1 MNARS
6 FHRRTLV
13 LATAL
18 FVASACGLEAALGTP
33 AAVAQDSAAI
43 AIVTNPRTA
52 VSDISFLELRKIF
65 LGEMQFWGD
74 NSRIVLLVRA
84 PVARER
90 DIVLSKIYRMGEAE
104 FQQYWIAK
112 VFRAEVSS
120 KPKIV
125 YSSDMTSELV
135 TALPGAIGF
144 LPLDEV
150 GPGMKVLRINGK
162 LPGETGYPLQ

>member
-1 MNARS
+1 MGARRLH
-6 FHRRTLV
+6 HRPLV
-13 LATAL
+13 
-18 FVASACGLEAALGTP
+18 VAAAFLGVAALCHEAVLGPSP
-33 AAVAQDSAAI
+33 AAAQESAAI

-52 VSDISFLELRKIF
+52 VNDISFLELRKIF

>member
-1 MNARS
+1 MRS
-6 FHRRTLV
+6 IASLRWIV
-13 LATAL
+13 SAIAVSAGAALAPSAL
-18 FVASACGLEAALGTP
+18 AAQEAA
-33 AAVAQDSAAI
+33 SI

-52 VSDISFLELRKIF
+52 ASDISFLELRKIF

-90 DIVLSKIYRMGEAE
+90 DVVLSKIYRMGEAE

-144 LPLDEV
+144 LPADEV

>member
-1 MNARS
+1 MAIRTCL
-6 FHRRTLV
+6 RRAAV
-13 LATAL
+13 VSVVAL
-18 FVASACGLEAALGTP
+18 ASALG
-33 AAVAQDSAAI
+33 AGSVAAQDSAI

-52 VSDISFLELRKIF
+52 TSDISFLELRKIF
-65 LGEMQFWGD
+65 LGEKQFWDD
-74 NSRIVLLVRA
+74 NSRIILLVRA

-90 DIVLSKIYRMGEAE
+90 DVVLTKIYRMGEAE

-135 TALPGAIGF
+135 TVLPGAIGF
-144 LPLDEV
+144 LPADEV
-150 GPGMKVLRINGK
+150 GSGMKVLRINGK
-162 LPGETGYPLQ
+162 LPGEAGYPLQ

>member
-1 MNARS
+1 MASKKSGVGTTKAKARKKVVAPKAMNGGVDA
-6 FHRRTLV
+6 FM
-13 LATAL
+13 
-18 FVASACGLEAALGTP
+18 ASLDHPKKAEIEA
-33 AAVAQDSAAI
+33 
-43 AIVTNPRTA
+43 
-52 VSDISFLELRKIF
+52 LRKIF
-65 LGEMQFWGD
+65 LGEVQFWGD

-125 YSSDMTSELV
+125 YSSGMTSELV

-144 LPLDEV
+144 LPADEV

-162 LPGETGYPLQ
+162 LPGEAGYPLQ

>member
-1 MNARS
+1 MTARAKLG
-6 FHRRTLV
+6 RLAALV
-13 LATAL
+13 LFVLASTTLGARTA
-18 FVASACGLEAALGTP
+18 EA
-33 AAVAQDSAAI
+33 QSAI

-52 VSDISFLELRKIF
+52 TSDLSFLELRKIF
-65 LGEMQFWGD
+65 LGEKQFWDD

-90 DIVLSKIYRMGEAE
+90 DVVLTKIYRMGEAE

-135 TALPGAIGF
+135 TVLPGAIGF
-144 LPLDEV
+144 LPADEV
-150 GPGMKVLRINGK
+150 GSGMKVLRINGK

>member
-1 MNARS
+1 MRRGPRTPRS
-6 FHRRTLV
+6 
-13 LATAL
+13 LAA
-18 FVASACGLEAALGTP
+18 AALVVVGLGL
-33 AAVAQDSAAI
+33 AAAETRGQDTAI
-43 AIVTNPRTA
+43 AIVTNPRTTT
-52 VSDISFLELRKIF
+52 SDLSFLELRKIF
-65 LGEMQFWGD
+65 LGEKQFWDD

-90 DIVLSKIYRMGEAE
+90 DTVLTKIYRMGEAE

-144 LPLDEV
+144 LPADEV

-162 LPGETGYPLQ
+162 LPGESGYPLQ

>member
-1 MNARS
+1 MSRVDGLL
-6 FHRRTLV
+6 RR
-13 LATAL
+13 LA
-18 FVASACGLEAALGTP
+18 VAALV
-33 AAVAQDSAAI
+33 VAGLGLGSADARAQNGGAAI
-43 AIVTNPRTA
+43 AIVTNPRTST
-52 VSDISFLELRKIF
+52 SDLSFLELRKIF
-65 LGEMQFWGD
+65 LGEKQFWDD

-90 DIVLSKIYRMGEAE
+90 DVVLTKIYRMGEAE

-125 YSSDMTSELV
+125 YSGDMTRELV

-144 LPLDEV
+144 LPADDV
-150 GPGMKVLRINGK
+150 GDGMKVLRINGK
-162 LPGETGYPLQ
+162 LPGEPGYPLQ

>member
-1 MNARS
+1 MRRGPRTPRS
-6 FHRRTLV
+6 
-13 LATAL
+13 LA
-18 FVASACGLEAALGTP
+18 VAALVVAGLGL
-33 AAVAQDSAAI
+33 AAAEARGQDTASAI
-43 AIVTNPRTA
+43 AIVTNPRTTT
-52 VSDISFLELRKIF
+52 SDLSFLELRKIF
-65 LGEMQFWGD
+65 LGEKQFWND

-90 DIVLSKIYRMGEAE
+90 DTVLTKIYRMGEAE

-144 LPLDEV
+144 LPADDV

-162 LPGETGYPLQ
+162 LPGESGYPLQ